1 MKAKVPF
8 AFEMYGEIEVE
19 VKDTASRE
27 DVLDAAKDI
36 LEAMSLYEMLNVSDL
51 LLDSDQ
57 IDSDGIIYDE
67 TNNIIFED

>member
-36 LEAMSLYEMLNVSDL
+36 LEAMSLDEMLNVSDL